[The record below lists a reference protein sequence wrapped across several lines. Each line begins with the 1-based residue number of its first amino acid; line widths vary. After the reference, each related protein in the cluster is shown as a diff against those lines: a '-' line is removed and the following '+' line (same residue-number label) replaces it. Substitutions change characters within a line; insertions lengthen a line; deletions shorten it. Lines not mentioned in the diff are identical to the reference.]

1 MIVVAGRSEM
11 PWSEDGEADVAV
23 AMSMQPDGVPKAHRA
38 RQESLEV
45 LYRLNVAAARVVR
58 ARPAR
63 RP

>member
-38 RQESLEV
+38 RKNHSK
-45 LYRLNVAAARVVR
+45 YSTDWMWRLQGW
-58 ARPAR
+58 
-63 RP
+63 